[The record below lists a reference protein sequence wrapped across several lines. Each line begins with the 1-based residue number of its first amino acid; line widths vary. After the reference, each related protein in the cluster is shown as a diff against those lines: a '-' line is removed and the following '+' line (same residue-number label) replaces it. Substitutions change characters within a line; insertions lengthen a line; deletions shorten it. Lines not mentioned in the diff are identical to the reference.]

1 MQARESGP
9 HIVVFSSLFPNSRQ
23 PGLGLFV
30 RERMF
35 RVGAR
40 LPLAVVSPLPWFPL
54 QGLLR
59 GLRPGFRPGAPAF
72 ESQQGFDVWHPRFL
86 SVPGVLKRLD
96 GTFMALGA
104 LSRLSKL
111 KRAGRL
117 DIIDAH
123 FAYPEGYAA
132 SLLGRW
138 LDVPVTITLRGTES
152 RHARDPVLRRLVRR
166 GLQRAK
172 RVFSVSESLRRIALS
187 LGITPDQVR
196 VVGNGVDA
204 DKFIPIEKA
213 EARRILGLAAE
224 VPVLVTVG
232 GLVERKGFHR
242 VIECLPVLRAS
253 FPGLQYLIVGGAGPE
268 GDWTGR
274 LKAQVDSLRLQDC
287 VRFLGPLPA
296 DELKLPLSAADVFVL
311 SSRNEGWANVFLE
324 AMACGLPVVST
335 DVGGNAEVVCDP
347 RLGTIVP
354 FDDAEALTASL
365 DDALRRQWDRAS
377 IRQHA
382 LSNTWDQRVD
392 ALVQEF
398 QQIAGPGEARSFR
411 PAGSDAPFRGAG

>member
-187 LGITPDQVR
+187 LGISLDKVR

-204 DKFIPIEKA
+204 EKFVPIEKA

-274 LKAQVDSLRLQDC
+274 LKVLIDSLRLQDC

-335 DVGGNAEVVCDP
+335 DVGGNAEVICDP

-398 QQIAGPGEARSFR
+398 QQIAGPGEARSLR